1 MLGYTLNLKI
11 NGSSENILEKCRID
25 NDSKIY
31 TKDKISTLVVG
42 DKLVCVRDDG
52 YEDTYQIIEC
62 WNKINVLGSKEIR
75 VKLLDA
81 N

>member
-1 MLGYTLNLKI
+1 MFGYTLNLKI
-11 NGSSENILEKCRID
+11 NGSNEKILEKCRID

-31 TKDKISTLVVG
+31 TKDKTSTLAVD

-52 YEDTYQIIEC
+52 YEDTYQIIEY
-62 WNKINVLGSKEIR
+62 WNKINALGVKVIR
-75 VKLLDA
+75 VKLLAA

>member
-1 MLGYTLNLKI
+1 MTGYTLNLKI

-31 TKDKISTLVVG
+31 TKDKISTLAVG

-52 YEDTYQIIEC
+52 YEDTYQIIKY
-62 WNKINVLGSKEIR
+62 WNKIGLNGSKELI
-75 VKLLDA
+75 VKLIE
-81 N
+81 

>member
-1 MLGYTLNLKI
+1 MSGYTLNLKI

-31 TKDKISTLVVG
+31 TKDKTSTLVVG

-52 YEDTYQIIEC
+52 YEDTYQIIEF
-62 WNKINVLGSKEIR
+62 WNKIGLYGSKELI
-75 VKLLDA
+75 VKLLE
-81 N
+81 

>member
-1 MLGYTLNLKI
+1 MLSYTLNLKI
-11 NGSSENILEKCRID
+11 NGSSENILERCRID

-31 TKDKISTLVVG
+31 TKDKTSTLTVG
-42 DKLVCVRDDG
+42 DKLVCVRGDG
-52 YEDTYQIIEC
+52 HEDTYQIVEY
-62 WNKINVLGSKEIR
+62 WNKINALGSKEIR

>member
-31 TKDKISTLVVG
+31 TKDKTSTLTVG

-52 YEDTYQIIEC
+52 YEDTYQIIEYS
-62 WNKINVLGSKEIR
+62 NKINALRSKEIR
-75 VKLLDA
+75 VKLLDS